1 MDTLINIGLIV
12 AYIMLFA
19 AIAGLVIFPVISLI
33 RGNLKNPKGVLISI
47 AILAGII
54 LLAYVVSPAQQ
65 GEFYTKMNISAQAS
79 KLIGAGLLST
89 YFIAAAFVLIT
100 LYTIVI
106 KWFR

>member
-1 MDTLINIGLIV
+1 MDSLINIGLIV

-19 AIAGLVIFPVISLI
+19 AVAALVIIPLVSLFK
-33 RGNLKNPKGVLISI
+33 GNTKNPKGVLLSI
-47 AILAGII
+47 AVLAGILI
-54 LLAYVVSPAQQ
+54 LAYIISPAEQ
-65 GEFYTKMNISAQAS
+65 GDFYTKMNTSARAS

-100 LYTIVI
+100 LYTIVA

>member
-12 AYIMLFA
+12 AYIMLFT
-19 AIAGLVIFPVISLI
+19 AIAGLVVFPVISLVK
-33 RGNLKNPKGVLISI
+33 GNIKNSKGVLIS
-47 AILAGII
+47 AGILVGI
-54 LLAYVVSPAQQ
+54 LLVAYIVSPAQQ
-65 GEFYTKMNISAQAS
+65 GDFYTKMNTSAQAS